1 MEEEL
6 KQAFATQ
13 NIKLDKISQAL
24 YGDGSNPNQKGLV
37 NLVSEHEIEIQSFRD
52 FKSKGKLLWKL
63 TVAGL
68 TLVGYAVGKG
78 FEHVVLHIEHLI
90 FLFNQHGH

>member
-13 NIKLDKISQAL
+13 NVKLDKISQAL
-24 YGDGSNPNQKGLV
+24 YGDESNPNQKGLV
-37 NLVSEHEIEIQSFRD
+37 HMVSEHEIEIQSFKD
-52 FKSKGKLLWKL
+52 YKSKGKLLWKL

-68 TLVGYAVGKG
+68 TLFGYLVGKG
-78 FEHVVLHIEHLI
+78 FEHVVY
-90 FLFNQHGH
+90 LFSQRSH